1 MLRGTRLLLGA
12 DATRLNDLS
21 ISLRSSLHQ

>member
-1 MLRGTRLLLGA
+1 MLRGTRLLLDA

>member
-1 MLRGTRLLLGA
+1 MLRGTRMLLGT

>member
-1 MLRGTRLLLGA
+1 MLRGTRMLLGA

-21 ISLRSSLHQ
+21 ISLRGSLHQ

>member
-1 MLRGTRLLLGA
+1 MLRGTRMLLGA

-21 ISLRSSLHQ
+21 ASLRSSLHR